1 VTITITKDDVSQVLA
16 HRVLRKDADQ
26 KLQLEGILSDYRKY
40 FPNFAAQSDK
50 YIDLFPIHPYVID
63 VFEGLPYFENR
74 GIITF
79 SADNVKLILDQ
90 PAPLFITYDRVYDLI
105 DAVHEIRNQPTVAE
119 VIKVIQALQS
129 KIDLLDAR
137 FREDAKKLIKAL
149 AVLNCLAV

>member
-1 VTITITKDDVSQVLA
+1 M
-16 HRVLRKDADQ
+16 
-26 KLQLEGILSDYRKY
+26 
-40 FPNFAAQSDK
+40 
-50 YIDLFPIHPYVID
+50 ID

-105 DAVHEIRNQPTVAE
+105 DAIHEIRNQPTVAE

-137 FREDAKKLIKAL
+137 FREDAKETYQSPGSAQIAGWRE
-149 AVLNCLAV
+149 